1 VRRHVSAEVIALL
14 REGEVSARKAGRIT
28 AHLLVCADCAG
39 IDSDLAAVPAMLAA
53 VQLPPMPDTIT
64 ERLQLA
70 IASEATAR
78 TAASSASGAV
88 PAVSLTDAG
97 ASSLA
102 ATAADVDSSAD
113 SGAGAGAGAGA
124 AAGTDVEE
132 PGLTP
137 GRPDQPE
144 RARGRSWRFR
154 MPGWSSPLV
163 LRGLA
168 AAGAVVVIA
177 GAGLL
182 LVHGQIGQENSAS
195 SGSGGAAAGPR
206 HPAPSPGVTGAGLS
220 HGRYSALNGPMSLN
234 YRLKGKIATARAL
247 TSHHN
252 YTKLNLAPLV
262 HRDVASTTSI
272 EKGVAGTSRPPSPS
286 TFGGIRVPTLIG
298 CLTKIAAGRSVLVAD
313 IARYL
318 GRPATIVV
326 LRPSAGSQV
335 LDVVVVGLT
344 CSSAA
349 PDIIAELTVPAG

>member
-1 VRRHVSAEVIALL
+1 MRRHVSAEVIALL

-28 AHLLVCADCAG
+28 AHLSACADCAG
-39 IDSDLAAVPAMLAA
+39 IDSDLAAVPGMLAA

-78 TAASSASGAV
+78 TAASTVSGAV

-102 ATAADVDSSAD
+102 ATGAEIDSGADA
-113 SGAGAGAGAGA
+113 GAGAGAGAG
-124 AAGTDVEE
+124 TDAEE

-137 GRPDQPE
+137 GRPDLPE

-154 MPGWSSPLV
+154 MPDWSSPLV

-182 LVHGQIGQENSAS
+182 FVQGQTGQQSSANG

-206 HPAPSPGVTGAGLS
+206 NPAPSAGVTGPRLS

-262 HRDVASTTSI
+262 HKDVASAASI
-272 EKGVAGTSRPPSPS
+272 QKTVPSASRPASPA

-326 LRPSAGSQV
+326 LRPSADSQV
-335 LDVVVVGLT
+335 LDVEVVGLT

>member
-28 AHLLVCADCAG
+28 AHLSACADCAG
-39 IDSDLAAVPAMLAA
+39 TDSDLAAVSGMLAA
-53 VQLPPMPDTIT
+53 VQLPPMPDNIT

-70 IASEATAR
+70 IAGEATAR
-78 TAASSASGAV
+78 TAASAVSGAV

-102 ATAADVDSSAD
+102 ATAADVDSRAD
-113 SGAGAGAGAGA
+113 SGIWGGAGADAEDPA
-124 AAGTDVEE
+124 R
-132 PGLTP
+132 TP
-137 GRPDQPE
+137 GRPDLPQ
-144 RARGRSWRFR
+144 RARGRSRRFR
-154 MPGWSSPLV
+154 MPDWSSPLV

-182 LVHGQIGQENSAS
+182 FVNGQTSQQGSANAG
-195 SGSGGAAAGPR
+195 SGGGAAAPR
-206 HPAPSPGVTGAGLS
+206 QPAPSPGVTGRGLS
-220 HGRYSALNGPMSLN
+220 HGRYSELNGPVSLN

-262 HRDVASTTSI
+262 HKDIASTTSI
-272 EKGVAGTSRPPSPS
+272 EKGVPGTSRQASPA

-298 CLTKIAAGRSVLVAD
+298 CLTKIAAGRSVMVAD
-313 IARYL
+313 IAKYL